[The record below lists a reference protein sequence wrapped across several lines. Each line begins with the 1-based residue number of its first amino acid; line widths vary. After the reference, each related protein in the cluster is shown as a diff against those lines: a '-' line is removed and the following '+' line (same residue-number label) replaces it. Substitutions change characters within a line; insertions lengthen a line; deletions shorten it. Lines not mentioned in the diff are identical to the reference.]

1 MNKDKIYKLS
11 LVVLIIALILLVW
24 DGCSKNA
31 QLSAFKEN
39 VKKLNYES
47 ELFKETITK
56 NNNRIAEQKQI
67 IMSKRDAI
75 DNNLLAMNDFKSVES
90 QTKIITHIS
99 RDSIF
104 VPYAVTDTIEVN
116 VLNDRKFA
124 FTDKYFGIFGS
135 SKSNGILFD
144 SVYFNNGLSL
154 TIGNKSKGFFK
165 RSEPIVQVIYDNPY
179 SSTNS
184 MQNIIIKNELK
195 WYDRKRN
202 WFGMG
207 IGIGAF
213 LTTLILIN

>member
-1 MNKDKIYKLS
+1 MNFKKLS
-11 LVVLIIALILLVW
+11 WVVLIILIILLVW

-31 QLSAFKEN
+31 QLSAYKKQVSKLSFKEQKF
-39 VKKLNYES
+39 VQRIDKKNH
-47 ELFKETITK
+47 K
-56 NNNRIAEQKQI
+56 IAEQEQI
-67 IMSKRDAI
+67 IMTQKDAI
-75 DNNLLAMNDFKSVES
+75 DNDLLTINDFKRVES

-104 VPYAVTDTIEVN
+104 VPFLVTDTIEVN

-179 SSTNS
+179 SITNS
-184 MQNIIIKNELK
+184 MQNVIIKNEIK

-213 LTTLILIN
+213 LTTIILIN

>member
-1 MNKDKIYKLS
+1 MNFVKLS
-11 LVVLIIALILLVW
+11 LVVLIIAVILLVW

-31 QLSAFKEN
+31 QLSAYKKQVSKLNFKEQKF
-39 VKKLNYES
+39 VQRLD
-47 ELFKETITK
+47 K
-56 NNNRIAEQKQI
+56 NNHRIAEQEQI
-67 IMSKRDAI
+67 IMSQKDAI
-75 DNNLLAMNDFKSVES
+75 NNDLLILNDFKSVES
-90 QTKIITHIS
+90 QTKIITRIS

-104 VPYAVTDTIEVN
+104 VPFAVTDTIEVN

-165 RSEPIVQVIYDNPY
+165 RSEPMVQITYDNPY

-184 MQNIIIKNELK
+184 MQNVIIKNELK

-202 WFGMG
+202 WLGMG

-213 LTTLILIN
+213 LTTLILIK

>member
-39 VKKLNYES
+39 VKKLNFKS
-47 ELFKETITK
+47 ELFKETIAK

-67 IMSKRDAI
+67 IMNQKDAI
-75 DNNLLAMNDFKSVES
+75 DNDLLSINDFQSVES

-104 VPYAVTDTIEVN
+104 VPFAVIDTIEVN
-116 VLNDRKFA
+116 VFNDRIFA

-165 RSEPIVQVIYDNPY
+165 RSEPIVQVVYDNPY

-184 MQNIIIKNELK
+184 MQNVIIKNELK